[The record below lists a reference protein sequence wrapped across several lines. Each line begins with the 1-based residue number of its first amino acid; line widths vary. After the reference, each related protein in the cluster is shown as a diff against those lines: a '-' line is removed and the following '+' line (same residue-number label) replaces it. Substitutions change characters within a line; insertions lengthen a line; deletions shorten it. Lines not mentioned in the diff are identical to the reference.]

1 MKGVSCKEFL
11 FNNSNDKEELV
22 SVVEEACKE
31 VLGRTGGVGFPVLY
45 KVFLGSKKSSIK
57 SGESH

>member
-31 VLGRTGGVGFPVLY
+31 VLYNAL
-45 KVFLGSKKSSIK
+45 LGIKISTIK
-57 SGESH
+57 SGESQCK